1 MNSQQIITILRQN
14 ADKAYAVRMSSYMKN
29 LFPFLGIQKPRRS
42 ELSKDFMKEKCKNP
56 QLDWDFVDLMFDMEE
71 REFQYLALEYLG
83 KMQKKL
89 QKEDIY
95 KIEQLIQLKSWW
107 DTVDTLA
114 PLVGVLC
121 IKYPELKEE
130 HVKDWITHNNIW
142 LKRVSIIFQLKYKND
157 VDTDFL
163 CKAILNNKDTKE
175 FFINK
180 AIGWALRQYSKFNAD
195 WVRVFLVENELH
207 SLSVREARKY
217 L

>member
-1 MNSQQIITILRQN
+1 
-14 ADKAYAVRMSSYMKN
+14 MKN
-29 LFPFLGIQKPRRS
+29 LFSFLGIQKPMRT
-42 ELSKDFMKEKCKNP
+42 ELSKDFLKEKCRNP
-56 QLDWDFVDLMFDMEE
+56 QIDWDFVDLMFDMEE

-95 KIEQLIQLKSWW
+95 KIERLIQLKSWW

-142 LKRVSIIFQLKYKND
+142 LNRVSIIFQLKYKND

-163 CKAILNNKDTKE
+163 SRAILSNKATKE

-180 AIGWALRQYSKFNAD
+180 AIGWALRQYSKSNAD
-195 WVRVFLVENELH
+195 WVRVFLAENELH